1 MDYKYYERKINDVI
15 LKCPIEAGVEIL
27 VYNVLDSILDTE
39 KLSLVD
45 INRLW
50 KNRDERLTTDS
61 GVSDM
66 AILSDDFRY
75 RTDIGEV
82 YGFIEV
88 KATSKSLSETIQVE
102 GQKREVHHYLYTNG
116 LVWKYY
122 KDGKIVWEKSLGF
135 LKGVEC
141 KKIADFQHI
150 SIDENIFNE
159 LIDNLTRINWIRDT
173 NPSHLER

>member
-27 VYNVLDSILDTE
+27 VYNVLDSILDSE

-50 KNRDERLTTDS
+50 KDRDERLTTIS
-61 GVSDM
+61 GISDM
-66 AILSDDFRY
+66 AILSNDFQY

-88 KATSKSLSETIQVE
+88 KATSKPLVETIQVE
-102 GQKREVHHYLYTNG
+102 GQKKEVHHYLYTNG

-122 KDGKIVWEKSLGF
+122 KDGEKEWEKSLAF
-135 LKGVEC
+135 LEGTEC
-141 KKIADFQHI
+141 KKTVGYQRI
-150 SIDENIFNE
+150 SIGENKFNE
-159 LIDNLTRINWIRDT
+159 LIDNLTAIDWI
-173 NPSHLER
+173 